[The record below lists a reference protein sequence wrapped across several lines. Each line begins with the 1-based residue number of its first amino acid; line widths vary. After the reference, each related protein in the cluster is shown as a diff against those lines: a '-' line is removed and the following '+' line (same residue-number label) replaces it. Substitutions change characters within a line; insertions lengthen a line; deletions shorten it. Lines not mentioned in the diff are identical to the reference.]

1 MPTRSLSMP
10 TRALVRRV
18 AVEIAAEPVFQEE
31 GVEVQQQPLAHRVVT

>member
-1 MPTRSLSMP
+1 MP